1 MSPSSNRRGLLYR
14 CAAGTSPKQWAGD
27 RWRASTTPGLFQSSL
42 PCVEPT
48 ECSDG
53 DFTRGL
59 PAAWQTSFPSRW
71 SIHWPW
77 RIQAWLMQRTVF
89 GTLQRRG
96 WKEINKGKAPA
107 SPATQCYTYNR
118 LWLIIYSNMNY
129 RFIPVPRDTKSMF
142 CHRQSQYATTNRIFR
157 IIDTSFDT
165 FFDHPPRAPYS
176 AASIFRTFIRIC
188 QFQPAFFLK
197 HHPHPR
203 LFSDSPFID
212 RPFLKS
218 NPTFRMWRPVGSV
231 ISVPPHPGL
240 LRLIRDSMNNML
252 KIHS

>member
-1 MSPSSNRRGLLYR
+1 
-14 CAAGTSPKQWAGD
+14 
-27 RWRASTTPGLFQSSL
+27 
-42 PCVEPT
+42 
-48 ECSDG
+48 
-53 DFTRGL
+53 
-59 PAAWQTSFPSRW
+59 
-71 SIHWPW
+71 
-77 RIQAWLMQRTVF
+77 MQRTVF

-240 LRLIRDSMNNML
+240 LRLLRDSMNNMR